1 MGGFNEHGVLI
12 YLNPSLYM
20 AFIKLQG
27 DKELGRSYAGLLAF
41 NEGMHS
47 LKYISDKEYE
57 ANKAKYS
64 QKIVVNA
71 EPEKPRTLEQ
81 VNVKKEHDAMARAF
95 SGVLSQWNLTHSD
108 PHWREK
114 WVEKAR
120 VWKDEIPSAS
130 MILDLENDKKA
141 GEVS

>member
-1 MGGFNEHGVLI
+1 MVFNEHGVLI

-64 QKIVVNA
+64 QKIVNA
-71 EPEKPRTLEQ
+71 EPEKPLTSQEL
-81 VNVKKEHDAMARAF
+81 NAKKEQDAMSRAF
-95 SGVLSQWNLTHSD
+95 SGVLQQWNLPHND
-108 PHWREK
+108 PRWKEK
-114 WVEKAR
+114 WIQKAQ
-120 VWKDEIPSAS
+120 VWKDKIPSAN
-130 MILDLENDKKA
+130 MILDLETN
-141 GEVS
+141 GVS